1 MAAAALCGLWG
12 SSAMALSLGRITV
25 QSALGEPLR
34 AEVDLLDINAEEAAS
49 LQPSVASPESFK
61 AAGLDYNPALSNLQA
76 SLRRRSDGRA
86 YIRLSGER
94 VINDPFVD
102 LILETRWSSG
112 RIVRDYTLLFDPPN
126 LRTTTATTPTPAQI
140 SPQPV
145 ASPPRPVAAPTPTPA
160 AAPPTASVK
169 PASEATRTATP
180 AAARAPM
187 ALTAPAGATKVS
199 VKPGDT
205 ASRIAAATRP
215 DNVSLDQMLVA
226 LLRTNPASFMGDN
239 VNRIKAG
246 TILNIPT
253 PEQAA
258 STPAAQAA
266 QLIVAQSRDFNEF
279 RRKLALAAPDTPL
292 IVTDRIAAGA
302 IEARVEEKK
311 SIAAAPDKLTLS
323 KAAIEKVTAEDKLAK
338 DRSAKDSA
346 DRAAEIAKNIS
357 DLGKLGNASS
367 AAATST
373 AAASANAATAT
384 LVGPESAGAS
394 APIGIAASSVKA
406 APPVVAKPQVGVFD
420 GLLENPLLPA
430 GAGVVVLLAI
440 LGFYRSRQ
448 RKNDHPADSFMLD
461 NRVRPDTYF
470 AVSGG
475 QNVDTHHGAAAE
487 SSIVSAPSQLEGVGV
502 GVDDVDPVAE
512 ADVYLAYGRD
522 LQAEEI
528 LREAVQTNPGR
539 LAIHTKLLEI
549 FAKRRDAKNFEA
561 TATQAYQL
569 TGNNSPDW
577 TRICEMGMGFDPTNR
592 LYQAGGSPASLGT
605 PPAAPAPA
613 PDFGSTIAQSASAEL
628 GESVSGVDLDLD
640 LDFSLDE
647 EPTSAISEP
656 PSTPVAAQPVQ
667 AASID
672 LNSPLDMD
680 FDLPYENSAPGTDP
694 VPDEP
699 ASLPDASLQL
709 DDLKLDNHDL
719 NALPDFNATATMP
732 IGAKEPPAPAHDSGM
747 LEFDLGFLSLD
758 LEPPVEKPTEAPDS
772 IGEDPLET
780 KLALAEEFV
789 SIGDEDGARA
799 LIEEVVAESSGEM
812 RAKAQRAL
820 ANLS

>member
-1 MAAAALCGLWG
+1 MIAKSHRWRQVAVAAAAVCGLWG

-126 LRTTTATTPTPAQI
+126 LRTTAAATPTPAQI

-145 ASPPRPVAAPTPTPA
+145 ASPPRPAAAPTPTPA
-160 AAPPTASVK
+160 AAPATASVK
-169 PASEATRTATP
+169 PASEATRTAMP

-187 ALTAPAGATKVS
+187 ALTPSAGATKVS

-253 PEQAA
+253 AEQAA

-292 IVTDRIAAGA
+292 IVTDRLAAGA

-338 DRSAKDSA
+338 ERSAKDSA

-357 DLGKLGNASS
+357 DLGKLGTASS

-373 AAASANAATAT
+373 TAAASANVATAT
-384 LVGPESAGAS
+384 SVGPASTGAS

-406 APPVVAKPQVGVFD
+406 APPVAAKPPVGVFD
-420 GLLENPLLPA
+420 GLLENPFLPA

-440 LGFYRSRQ
+440 LGFLRSRQ
-448 RKNDHPADSFMLD
+448 RKNDLPVDGVMLD

-475 QNVDTHHGAAAE
+475 QNVDTHHGTAAE
-487 SSIVSAPSQLEGVGV
+487 PSMVSAPSQLEGV

-528 LREAVQTNPGR
+528 LKDALRAAPER
-539 LAIHTKLLEI
+539 IAIHQKLLEL
-549 FAKRRDAKNFEA
+549 FAKRRDIRSFQHIAAKAFRLTDSDSLEWQRIRELGLSIDPGNPRYLPGLQPAEA
-561 TATQAYQL
+561 EGKPSIPAPLEDTTTRPGGAV
-569 TGNNSPDW
+569 SP
-577 TRICEMGMGFDPTNR
+577 
-592 LYQAGGSPASLGT
+592 QAGVPQASPA
-605 PPAAPAPA
+605 
-613 PDFGSTIAQSASAEL
+613 
-628 GESVSGVDLDLD
+628 VDLDLD
-640 LDFSLDE
+640 LDFSLDDE
-647 EPTSAISEP
+647 SPHAEGETSASVATTAPAALTESPNVAVSE
-656 PSTPVAAQPVQ
+656 AKAQPAQ
-667 AASID
+667 
-672 LNSPLDMD
+672 D
-680 FDLPYENSAPGTDP
+680 F
-694 VPDEP
+694 
-699 ASLPDASLQL
+699 
-709 DDLKLDNHDL
+709 
-719 NALPDFNATATMP
+719 
-732 IGAKEPPAPAHDSGM
+732 GM
-747 LEFDLGFLSLD
+747 LEFDLGSLSLD
-758 LEPPVEKPTEAPDS
+758 LGDEVESDS
-772 IGEDPLET
+772 ISEPAKAQDPLAT
-780 KLALAEEFV
+780 KLELSEEFIA
-789 SIGDEDGARA
+789 IGDMDGART
-799 LIEEVVAESSGEM
+799 LIEEVIAEASGDIQLK
-812 RAKAQRAL
+812 AKKAL
-820 ANLS
+820 SDLPSL

>member
-1 MAAAALCGLWG
+1 
-12 SSAMALSLGRITV
+12 MALSLGRITV

-126 LRTTTATTPTPAQI
+126 LRTTAAATPTPAQI

-145 ASPPRPVAAPTPTPA
+145 ASPPRPVVSPAP
-160 AAPPTASVK
+160 APSTAGVK
-169 PASEATRTATP
+169 AASEAARTATP

-384 LVGPESAGAS
+384 LVGPASAGAS

-461 NRVRPDTYF
+461 KRVRPDTYF

-502 GVDDVDPVAE
+502 DDVDPVAE

-528 LREAVQTNPGR
+528 LKDALRAAPER
-539 LAIHTKLLEI
+539 IAIHQKLLEL
-549 FAKRRDAKNFEA
+549 FAKRRDLKSFQHVAAKAFRLTDSDSLEWQRIRELGLSIDPGNPRYLPGWQPAEA
-561 TATQAYQL
+561 EGKPSIPAPLEDTATRPGGAV
-569 TGNNSPDW
+569 SP
-577 TRICEMGMGFDPTNR
+577 
-592 LYQAGGSPASLGT
+592 QAGVL
-605 PPAAPAPA
+605 
-613 PDFGSTIAQSASAEL
+613 QASAA
-628 GESVSGVDLDLD
+628 VDLDLD
-640 LDFSLDE
+640 LDFSLDDE
-647 EPTSAISEP
+647 SPHAEGETSAS
-656 PSTPVAAQPVQ
+656 VATTAP
-667 AASID
+667 AA
-672 LNSPLDMD
+672 LTESP
-680 FDLPYENSAPGTDP
+680 YAPAT
-694 VPDEP
+694 EAKAMP
-699 ASLPDASLQL
+699 A
-709 DDLKLDNHDL
+709 
-719 NALPDFNATATMP
+719 PDF
-732 IGAKEPPAPAHDSGM
+732 GM
-747 LEFDLGFLSLD
+747 LEFDLGSLSLD
-758 LEPPVEKPTEAPDS
+758 LGDEVESDSGSEPAKVQ
-772 IGEDPLET
+772 DPLAT
-780 KLALAEEFV
+780 KLELSEEFIA
-789 SIGDEDGARA
+789 IGDMDGART
-799 LIEEVVAESSGEM
+799 LIEEVIAEASGDM
-812 RAKAQRAL
+812 QLKAKRAL
-820 ANLS
+820 SDLPSL

>member
-1 MAAAALCGLWG
+1 MIAKSHRWHRVAVAAAAVCGLWG

-126 LRTTTATTPTPAQI
+126 LRTTAAATPTPAQI

-145 ASPPRPVAAPTPTPA
+145 ASPPRPVVSPAP
-160 AAPPTASVK
+160 APSTAGVK
-169 PASEATRTATP
+169 AASEAARTATP

-311 SIAAAPDKLTLS
+311 SIAVAPDKLTLS

-384 LVGPESAGAS
+384 LVGPASAGAS

-448 RKNDHPADSFMLD
+448 RKSDHPADSFMLD

-487 SSIVSAPSQLEGVGV
+487 SSVVSAPSQLEGG

-528 LREAVQTNPGR
+528 LKDALRAAPER
-539 LAIHTKLLEI
+539 IAIHQKLLEL
-549 FAKRRDAKNFEA
+549 FAKRRDLKSFQHVAAKAFRLTDSDSLEWQRIRELGLSIDPGNPRYLPGWQPAEA
-561 TATQAYQL
+561 EGKPSIPAPLEDTATRP
-569 TGNNSPDW
+569 GGGVSP
-577 TRICEMGMGFDPTNR
+577 
-592 LYQAGGSPASLGT
+592 QAG
-605 PPAAPAPA
+605 AP
-613 PDFGSTIAQSASAEL
+613 QASAA
-628 GESVSGVDLDLD
+628 VDLDLD
-640 LDFSLDE
+640 LDFSLDDE
-647 EPTSAISEP
+647 SPHAEGETSAS
-656 PSTPVAAQPVQ
+656 VATTAP
-667 AASID
+667 AA
-672 LNSPLDMD
+672 LTESP
-680 FDLPYENSAPGTDP
+680 YAPAT
-694 VPDEP
+694 EAKAMP
-699 ASLPDASLQL
+699 A
-709 DDLKLDNHDL
+709 
-719 NALPDFNATATMP
+719 PDF
-732 IGAKEPPAPAHDSGM
+732 GM
-747 LEFDLGFLSLD
+747 LEFDLGSLSLD
-758 LEPPVEKPTEAPDS
+758 LGDEVETDSSSEPAKVQ
-772 IGEDPLET
+772 DPLAT
-780 KLALAEEFV
+780 KLELSEEFIA
-789 SIGDEDGARA
+789 IGDMDGART
-799 LIEEVVAESSGEM
+799 LIEEVIAEASGDM
-812 RAKAQRAL
+812 QLKAKRAL
-820 ANLS
+820 SDLPSL

>member
-1 MAAAALCGLWG
+1 MIAKSHRWRQVAVAAAAVCGLWG

-126 LRTTTATTPTPAQI
+126 LRTTAAATPTPAQI
-140 SPQPV
+140 SPPPV
-145 ASPPRPVAAPTPTPA
+145 ASPPRPAAAPTPTPA
-160 AAPPTASVK
+160 AAPATASVK
-169 PASEATRTATP
+169 PASEATRTAMP

-187 ALTAPAGATKVS
+187 ALTPSAGATKVS

-253 PEQAA
+253 AEQAA

-292 IVTDRIAAGA
+292 IVTDRLAAGA

-323 KAAIEKVTAEDKLAK
+323 KAAIEKVTVEDKLAK
-338 DRSAKDSA
+338 ERSAKDSA

-357 DLGKLGNASS
+357 DLGKLGTASS

-373 AAASANAATAT
+373 TAAASANVATAT
-384 LVGPESAGAS
+384 SVGPASTGAS

-406 APPVVAKPQVGVFD
+406 APPVVAKPPVGVFD
-420 GLLENPLLPA
+420 GLLENPFLPA

-440 LGFYRSRQ
+440 LGFLRSRQ
-448 RKNDHPADSFMLD
+448 RKNDLSVDGVMLD

-475 QNVDTHHGAAAE
+475 QNVDTHHGTAAE
-487 SSIVSAPSQLEGVGV
+487 PSMVSAPSQLEGV

-528 LREAVQTNPGR
+528 LKDALRAAPER
-539 LAIHTKLLEI
+539 IAIHQKLLEL
-549 FAKRRDAKNFEA
+549 FAKRRDIRSFQHIAAKAFRLTDSDSLEWQRIRELGLSIDPGNPRYLPGWQPAEA
-561 TATQAYQL
+561 EGKPSIPAPLEDTTTRPGGAV
-569 TGNNSPDW
+569 SP
-577 TRICEMGMGFDPTNR
+577 
-592 LYQAGGSPASLGT
+592 QAGVPQASPA
-605 PPAAPAPA
+605 
-613 PDFGSTIAQSASAEL
+613 
-628 GESVSGVDLDLD
+628 VDLDLD
-640 LDFSLDE
+640 LDFSLDDE
-647 EPTSAISEP
+647 SPHAEGETSASVATTAPAALTESPNVPVSE
-656 PSTPVAAQPVQ
+656 A
-667 AASID
+667 
-672 LNSPLDMD
+672 
-680 FDLPYENSAPGTDP
+680 
-694 VPDEP
+694 
-699 ASLPDASLQL
+699 
-709 DDLKLDNHDL
+709 K
-719 NALPDFNATATMP
+719 ALPAQDF
-732 IGAKEPPAPAHDSGM
+732 GM
-747 LEFDLGFLSLD
+747 LEFDLGSLSLD
-758 LEPPVEKPTEAPDS
+758 LGDEVESDS
-772 IGEDPLET
+772 ISEPAKAQDPLAT
-780 KLALAEEFV
+780 KLELSEEFIA
-789 SIGDEDGARA
+789 IGDIDGART
-799 LIEEVVAESSGEM
+799 LIEEVIAESSGDLNLK
-812 RAKAQRAL
+812 AKKAL
-820 ANLS
+820 SDLQSL

>member
-1 MAAAALCGLWG
+1 MAAAAVCGLWG

-126 LRTTTATTPTPAQI
+126 LRTTAAATPTPAQI

-145 ASPPRPVAAPTPTPA
+145 ASPPRPVVSPAP
-160 AAPPTASVK
+160 APSTAGVK
-169 PASEATRTATP
+169 AASEAARTATP

-311 SIAAAPDKLTLS
+311 SIAVAPDKLTLS

-384 LVGPESAGAS
+384 LVGPASAGAS

-448 RKNDHPADSFMLD
+448 RKSDHPADSFMLD

-487 SSIVSAPSQLEGVGV
+487 SSVVSAPSQLEGV

-528 LREAVQTNPGR
+528 LKDALRAAPER
-539 LAIHTKLLEI
+539 IAIHQKLLEL
-549 FAKRRDAKNFEA
+549 FAKRRDLKSFQHVAAKAFRLTDSDSLEWQRIRELGLSIDPGNPRYLPGWQPAEA
-561 TATQAYQL
+561 EGKPSIPAPLEDTATRP
-569 TGNNSPDW
+569 GGGVSP
-577 TRICEMGMGFDPTNR
+577 
-592 LYQAGGSPASLGT
+592 QAG
-605 PPAAPAPA
+605 AP
-613 PDFGSTIAQSASAEL
+613 QASAA
-628 GESVSGVDLDLD
+628 VDLDLD
-640 LDFSLDE
+640 LDFSLDDE
-647 EPTSAISEP
+647 SPHAEGETSAS
-656 PSTPVAAQPVQ
+656 VATTAP
-667 AASID
+667 AA
-672 LNSPLDMD
+672 LTESP
-680 FDLPYENSAPGTDP
+680 YAPAT
-694 VPDEP
+694 EAKAMP
-699 ASLPDASLQL
+699 A
-709 DDLKLDNHDL
+709 
-719 NALPDFNATATMP
+719 PDF
-732 IGAKEPPAPAHDSGM
+732 GM
-747 LEFDLGFLSLD
+747 LEFDLGSLSLD
-758 LEPPVEKPTEAPDS
+758 LGDEVETDSSSEPAKVQ
-772 IGEDPLET
+772 DPLAT
-780 KLALAEEFV
+780 KLELSEEFIA
-789 SIGDEDGARA
+789 IGDMDGART
-799 LIEEVVAESSGEM
+799 LIEEVIAEASGDM
-812 RAKAQRAL
+812 QLKAKRAL
-820 ANLS
+820 SDLPSL

>member
-1 MAAAALCGLWG
+1 MIAKSHRWRQVAVAAAAVCGLWG

-126 LRTTTATTPTPAQI
+126 LRTTAAATPTPAQI

-145 ASPPRPVAAPTPTPA
+145 ASPPRPAAAPTPTPA
-160 AAPPTASVK
+160 AAPATASVK
-169 PASEATRTATP
+169 PASEATRTAMP

-187 ALTAPAGATKVS
+187 ALTPSAGATKVS

-253 PEQAA
+253 AEQAA

-292 IVTDRIAAGA
+292 IVTDRLAAGA

-338 DRSAKDSA
+338 ERSAKDSA

-357 DLGKLGNASS
+357 DLGKLGTASS

-373 AAASANAATAT
+373 TAAASANVATAT
-384 LVGPESAGAS
+384 SVGPASTGAS

-406 APPVVAKPQVGVFD
+406 APPVAAKPPVGVFD
-420 GLLENPLLPA
+420 GLLENPFLPA

-440 LGFYRSRQ
+440 LGFLRSRQ
-448 RKNDHPADSFMLD
+448 RKNDLPVDGVMLD

-475 QNVDTHHGAAAE
+475 QNVDTHHGTAAE
-487 SSIVSAPSQLEGVGV
+487 PSMVSAPSQLEGV

-528 LREAVQTNPGR
+528 LKDALRAAPER
-539 LAIHTKLLEI
+539 IAIHQKLLEL
-549 FAKRRDAKNFEA
+549 FAKRRDIRSFQHIAAKAFRLTDSDSLEWQRIRELGLSIDPGNPRYLPGWQPAEA
-561 TATQAYQL
+561 EGKPSIPAPLEDTTTRPGGAV
-569 TGNNSPDW
+569 SP
-577 TRICEMGMGFDPTNR
+577 
-592 LYQAGGSPASLGT
+592 QAGVPQASPA
-605 PPAAPAPA
+605 
-613 PDFGSTIAQSASAEL
+613 
-628 GESVSGVDLDLD
+628 VDLDLD
-640 LDFSLDE
+640 LDFSLDDE
-647 EPTSAISEP
+647 SPHAEGETSASVATTAPAALTESPNVPVSE
-656 PSTPVAAQPVQ
+656 A
-667 AASID
+667 
-672 LNSPLDMD
+672 
-680 FDLPYENSAPGTDP
+680 
-694 VPDEP
+694 
-699 ASLPDASLQL
+699 
-709 DDLKLDNHDL
+709 K
-719 NALPDFNATATMP
+719 ALPAQDF
-732 IGAKEPPAPAHDSGM
+732 GM
-747 LEFDLGFLSLD
+747 LEFDLGSLSLD
-758 LEPPVEKPTEAPDS
+758 LGDEVESDS
-772 IGEDPLET
+772 ISEPAKAQDPLAT
-780 KLALAEEFV
+780 KLELSEEFIA
-789 SIGDEDGARA
+789 IGDMDGART
-799 LIEEVVAESSGEM
+799 LIEEVIAEASGDIQLK
-812 RAKAQRAL
+812 AKKAL
-820 ANLS
+820 SDLPSM

>member
-1 MAAAALCGLWG
+1 
-12 SSAMALSLGRITV
+12 MALSLGRITV

-126 LRTTTATTPTPAQI
+126 LRTTAAATPTPAQI

-145 ASPPRPVAAPTPTPA
+145 ASPPRPVVSPAP
-160 AAPPTASVK
+160 APSTAGVK
-169 PASEATRTATP
+169 AASEAARTATP

-311 SIAAAPDKLTLS
+311 SIAVAPDKLTLS

-384 LVGPESAGAS
+384 LVGPASAGAS

-487 SSIVSAPSQLEGVGV
+487 SSVVSAPSQLEGV

-528 LREAVQTNPGR
+528 LKDALRAAPER
-539 LAIHTKLLEI
+539 IAIHQKLLEL
-549 FAKRRDAKNFEA
+549 FAKRRDLKSFQHVAAKAFRLTDSDSLEWQRIRELGLSIDPGNPRYLPGWQPAEA
-561 TATQAYQL
+561 EGKPSIPAPLEDTATRP
-569 TGNNSPDW
+569 GGGVSP
-577 TRICEMGMGFDPTNR
+577 
-592 LYQAGGSPASLGT
+592 QAG
-605 PPAAPAPA
+605 AP
-613 PDFGSTIAQSASAEL
+613 QASAA
-628 GESVSGVDLDLD
+628 VDLDLD
-640 LDFSLDE
+640 LDFSLDDE
-647 EPTSAISEP
+647 SPHAEGETSAS
-656 PSTPVAAQPVQ
+656 VATTAP
-667 AASID
+667 AA
-672 LNSPLDMD
+672 LTESP
-680 FDLPYENSAPGTDP
+680 YAPAT
-694 VPDEP
+694 EAKAMP
-699 ASLPDASLQL
+699 A
-709 DDLKLDNHDL
+709 
-719 NALPDFNATATMP
+719 PDF
-732 IGAKEPPAPAHDSGM
+732 GM
-747 LEFDLGFLSLD
+747 LEFDLGSLSLD
-758 LEPPVEKPTEAPDS
+758 LGDEVETDSSSEPAKVQ
-772 IGEDPLET
+772 DPLAT
-780 KLALAEEFV
+780 KLELSEEFIA
-789 SIGDEDGARA
+789 IGDMDGART
-799 LIEEVVAESSGEM
+799 LIEEVIAEASGDM
-812 RAKAQRAL
+812 QLKAKRAL
-820 ANLS
+820 SDLPSL

>member
-1 MAAAALCGLWG
+1 MIAKSHRWHRVAVAAAAVCGLWG

-126 LRTTTATTPTPAQI
+126 LRTTAAATPTPAQI

-145 ASPPRPVAAPTPTPA
+145 ASPPRPVVSPAP
-160 AAPPTASVK
+160 APSTAGVK
-169 PASEATRTATP
+169 AASEAARTATP

-311 SIAAAPDKLTLS
+311 SIAVAPDKLTLS

-384 LVGPESAGAS
+384 LVGPASAGAS

-487 SSIVSAPSQLEGVGV
+487 SSVVSAPSQLEGV

-528 LREAVQTNPGR
+528 LKDALRAAPER
-539 LAIHTKLLEI
+539 IAIHQKLLEL
-549 FAKRRDAKNFEA
+549 FAKRRDLKSFQHVAAKAFRLTDSDSLEWQRIRELGLSIDPGNPRYLPGWQPAEA
-561 TATQAYQL
+561 EGKPSIPAPLEDTATRP
-569 TGNNSPDW
+569 GGGVSP
-577 TRICEMGMGFDPTNR
+577 
-592 LYQAGGSPASLGT
+592 QAG
-605 PPAAPAPA
+605 AP
-613 PDFGSTIAQSASAEL
+613 QASAA
-628 GESVSGVDLDLD
+628 VDLDLD
-640 LDFSLDE
+640 LDFSLDDE
-647 EPTSAISEP
+647 SPHAEGETSAS
-656 PSTPVAAQPVQ
+656 VATTAP
-667 AASID
+667 AA
-672 LNSPLDMD
+672 LTESP
-680 FDLPYENSAPGTDP
+680 YAPAT
-694 VPDEP
+694 EAKAMP
-699 ASLPDASLQL
+699 A
-709 DDLKLDNHDL
+709 
-719 NALPDFNATATMP
+719 PDF
-732 IGAKEPPAPAHDSGM
+732 GM
-747 LEFDLGFLSLD
+747 LEFDLGSLSLD
-758 LEPPVEKPTEAPDS
+758 LGDEVETDSSSEPAKVQ
-772 IGEDPLET
+772 DPLAT
-780 KLALAEEFV
+780 KLELSEEFIA
-789 SIGDEDGARA
+789 IGDMDGART
-799 LIEEVVAESSGEM
+799 LIEEVIAEASGDM
-812 RAKAQRAL
+812 QLKAKRAL
-820 ANLS
+820 SDLPSL

>member
-1 MAAAALCGLWG
+1 MIAKSHRWRQVAVAAAAVCGLWG

-126 LRTTTATTPTPAQI
+126 LRTTAAATTTPAQI

-145 ASPPRPVAAPTPTPA
+145 ASPPRPAAAPTPTPA

-169 PASEATRTATP
+169 PASEATRTAMP

-187 ALTAPAGATKVS
+187 ALTPSAGATKVS

-253 PEQAA
+253 AEQAA

-292 IVTDRIAAGA
+292 IVTDRLAAGA

-338 DRSAKDSA
+338 ERSAKDSA

-357 DLGKLGNASS
+357 DLGKLGTASS

-373 AAASANAATAT
+373 TAAASANVATAT
-384 LVGPESAGAS
+384 SVGPASTGAS

-406 APPVVAKPQVGVFD
+406 APPVAAKPPVGVFD
-420 GLLENPLLPA
+420 GLLENPFLPA

-440 LGFYRSRQ
+440 LGFLRSRQ
-448 RKNDHPADSFMLD
+448 RKNDLSVDGVMLD

-475 QNVDTHHGAAAE
+475 QNVDTHHGTAAE
-487 SSIVSAPSQLEGVGV
+487 PSMVSAPSQLEGV

-528 LREAVQTNPGR
+528 LKDALRAAPER
-539 LAIHTKLLEI
+539 IAIHQKLLEL
-549 FAKRRDAKNFEA
+549 FAKRRDIRSFQHIAAKAFRLTDSDSLEWQRIRELGLSIDPGNPRYLPGWQPAEA
-561 TATQAYQL
+561 EGKPSIPAPLEDTT
-569 TGNNSPDW
+569 TRPGGGGVSP
-577 TRICEMGMGFDPTNR
+577 
-592 LYQAGGSPASLGT
+592 QAGVPQASL
-605 PPAAPAPA
+605 A
-613 PDFGSTIAQSASAEL
+613 
-628 GESVSGVDLDLD
+628 VDLDLD
-640 LDFSLDE
+640 LDFSLDDE
-647 EPTSAISEP
+647 SPHAEGETSASVATTAPAALTESPNVPVSE
-656 PSTPVAAQPVQ
+656 A
-667 AASID
+667 
-672 LNSPLDMD
+672 
-680 FDLPYENSAPGTDP
+680 
-694 VPDEP
+694 
-699 ASLPDASLQL
+699 
-709 DDLKLDNHDL
+709 K
-719 NALPDFNATATMP
+719 ALPAQDF
-732 IGAKEPPAPAHDSGM
+732 GM
-747 LEFDLGFLSLD
+747 LEFDLGSLSLD
-758 LEPPVEKPTEAPDS
+758 LGDEVESDS
-772 IGEDPLET
+772 ISEPAKAQDPLAT
-780 KLALAEEFV
+780 KLELSEEFIA
-789 SIGDEDGARA
+789 IGDMDGART
-799 LIEEVVAESSGEM
+799 LIEEVIAEASGDIQLK
-812 RAKAQRAL
+812 AKKAL
-820 ANLS
+820 SDLPSL

>member
-1 MAAAALCGLWG
+1 
-12 SSAMALSLGRITV
+12 MALSLGRITV

-126 LRTTTATTPTPAQI
+126 LRTTTASTPTPAQI

-246 TILNIPT
+246 SILNIPT
-253 PEQAA
+253 AEQAA

-357 DLGKLGNASS
+357 DLGKLGTASS

-384 LVGPESAGAS
+384 VVGPVSTGAS

-406 APPVVAKPQVGVFD
+406 APPVVAKPPAGIFD
-420 GLLENPLLPA
+420 GLLENPFLPA
-430 GAGVVVLLAI
+430 GAGIVVLLAI
-440 LGFYRSRQ
+440 LGFLRSRQ
-448 RKNDHPADSFMLD
+448 RKNDHPVDGVMLD

-475 QNVDTHHGAAAE
+475 QNVDTHHGTAAE
-487 SSIVSAPSQLEGVGV
+487 PSMVSAPSQLEGVGV

-528 LREAVQTNPGR
+528 LKDALRAAPER
-539 LAIHTKLLEI
+539 IAIHQKLLEL
-549 FAKRRDAKNFEA
+549 FAKRRDIKSFQHVAAKAFRLTDSDSLEWQRIRELGLSIDPGNPRYLPGWQPAEA
-561 TATQAYQL
+561 EGKPSIPAPLEDTATRP
-569 TGNNSPDW
+569 GGGVSP
-577 TRICEMGMGFDPTNR
+577 
-592 LYQAGGSPASLGT
+592 QAGVPQASPA
-605 PPAAPAPA
+605 
-613 PDFGSTIAQSASAEL
+613 
-628 GESVSGVDLDLD
+628 VDLDLD
-640 LDFSLDE
+640 LDFSLDDE
-647 EPTSAISEP
+647 SPHAEGETSASVATTAPAALTESPKVPVSE
-656 PSTPVAAQPVQ
+656 A
-667 AASID
+667 
-672 LNSPLDMD
+672 
-680 FDLPYENSAPGTDP
+680 
-694 VPDEP
+694 
-699 ASLPDASLQL
+699 
-709 DDLKLDNHDL
+709 K
-719 NALPDFNATATMP
+719 ALPAQDF
-732 IGAKEPPAPAHDSGM
+732 GM
-747 LEFDLGFLSLD
+747 LEFDLGSLSLD
-758 LEPPVEKPTEAPDS
+758 LGDEIESDS
-772 IGEDPLET
+772 TSDPAKAQDPLAT
-780 KLALAEEFV
+780 KLELSEEFIA
-789 SIGDEDGARA
+789 IGDIDGART
-799 LIEEVVAESSGEM
+799 LIEEVIAEASGDIQLK
-812 RAKAQRAL
+812 AKKAL
-820 ANLS
+820 SDLPSL

>member
-1 MAAAALCGLWG
+1 MIAKSHRWRQVAVAAAAVCGLWG

-126 LRTTTATTPTPAQI
+126 LRTTAAATTTPAQI

-145 ASPPRPVAAPTPTPA
+145 ASPPRPAAAPTPTPA

-169 PASEATRTATP
+169 PASEATRTAMP

-187 ALTAPAGATKVS
+187 ALTPSAGATKVS

-253 PEQAA
+253 AEQAA

-292 IVTDRIAAGA
+292 IVTDRLAAGA

-338 DRSAKDSA
+338 ERSAKDSA

-357 DLGKLGNASS
+357 DLGKLGTASS

-373 AAASANAATAT
+373 TAAASANVATAT
-384 LVGPESAGAS
+384 SVGPASTGAS

-406 APPVVAKPQVGVFD
+406 APPVVAKPPVGVFD
-420 GLLENPLLPA
+420 GLLENPFLPA

-440 LGFYRSRQ
+440 LGFLRSRQ
-448 RKNDHPADSFMLD
+448 RKNDLPVDGVMLD

-475 QNVDTHHGAAAE
+475 QNVDTHHGTAAE
-487 SSIVSAPSQLEGVGV
+487 PSMVSAPSQLEGV

-528 LREAVQTNPGR
+528 LKDALRAAPER
-539 LAIHTKLLEI
+539 IAIHQKLLEL
-549 FAKRRDAKNFEA
+549 FAKRRDIRSFQHIAAKAFRLTDSDSLEWQRIRELGLSIDPGNPRYLPGWQPAEA
-561 TATQAYQL
+561 EGKPSIPAPLEDTTTRPGGAV
-569 TGNNSPDW
+569 SP
-577 TRICEMGMGFDPTNR
+577 
-592 LYQAGGSPASLGT
+592 QAGVPQASPA
-605 PPAAPAPA
+605 
-613 PDFGSTIAQSASAEL
+613 
-628 GESVSGVDLDLD
+628 VDLDLD
-640 LDFSLDE
+640 LDFSLDDE
-647 EPTSAISEP
+647 SPHAEGETSASVATTAPAALTESPNVAVSE
-656 PSTPVAAQPVQ
+656 AKAQPAQ
-667 AASID
+667 
-672 LNSPLDMD
+672 D
-680 FDLPYENSAPGTDP
+680 F
-694 VPDEP
+694 
-699 ASLPDASLQL
+699 
-709 DDLKLDNHDL
+709 
-719 NALPDFNATATMP
+719 
-732 IGAKEPPAPAHDSGM
+732 GM
-747 LEFDLGFLSLD
+747 LEFDLGSLSLD
-758 LEPPVEKPTEAPDS
+758 LGDEVESDS
-772 IGEDPLET
+772 ISEPAKAQDPLAT
-780 KLALAEEFV
+780 KLELSEEFIA
-789 SIGDEDGARA
+789 IGDMDGART
-799 LIEEVVAESSGEM
+799 LIEEVIAEASGDIQLK
-812 RAKAQRAL
+812 AKKAL
-820 ANLS
+820 SDLPSL

>member
-1 MAAAALCGLWG
+1 
-12 SSAMALSLGRITV
+12 MALSLGRITV

-384 LVGPESAGAS
+384 LVGPASAGAS

-502 GVDDVDPVAE
+502 DDVDPVAE

-528 LREAVQTNPGR
+528 LKDALRAAPER
-539 LAIHTKLLEI
+539 IAIHQKLLEL
-549 FAKRRDAKNFEA
+549 FAKRRDLKSFQHVAAKAFRLTDSDSLEWQRIRELGLSIDPGNPRYLPGWQPAEA
-561 TATQAYQL
+561 EGKPSIPAPLEDTTTRPGGAV
-569 TGNNSPDW
+569 SP
-577 TRICEMGMGFDPTNR
+577 
-592 LYQAGGSPASLGT
+592 QAGAL
-605 PPAAPAPA
+605 
-613 PDFGSTIAQSASAEL
+613 QASAA
-628 GESVSGVDLDLD
+628 VDLDLD
-640 LDFSLDE
+640 LDFSLDDE
-647 EPTSAISEP
+647 SPHAEGETSAS
-656 PSTPVAAQPVQ
+656 VATTAP
-667 AASID
+667 AA
-672 LNSPLDMD
+672 LTESP
-680 FDLPYENSAPGTDP
+680 Y
-694 VPDEP
+694 VPATEAKAMP
-699 ASLPDASLQL
+699 A
-709 DDLKLDNHDL
+709 
-719 NALPDFNATATMP
+719 PDF
-732 IGAKEPPAPAHDSGM
+732 GM
-747 LEFDLGFLSLD
+747 LEFDLGSLSLD
-758 LEPPVEKPTEAPDS
+758 LGDEVESDSSSEPAKVQ
-772 IGEDPLET
+772 DPLAT
-780 KLALAEEFV
+780 KLELSEEFIA
-789 SIGDEDGARA
+789 IGDMDGART
-799 LIEEVVAESSGEM
+799 LIEEVIAEASGDM
-812 RAKAQRAL
+812 QLKAKRAL
-820 ANLS
+820 SDLPSL

>member
-1 MAAAALCGLWG
+1 
-12 SSAMALSLGRITV
+12 
-25 QSALGEPLR
+25 
-34 AEVDLLDINAEEAAS
+34 

-126 LRTTTATTPTPAQI
+126 LRTTAAATPTPAQI

-145 ASPPRPVAAPTPTPA
+145 ASPPRPVVSPAPA
-160 AAPPTASVK
+160 LSTAGVK
-169 PASEATRTATP
+169 AASEAARTATP

-384 LVGPESAGAS
+384 LVGPASAGAS

-461 NRVRPDTYF
+461 KRVRPDTYF

-502 GVDDVDPVAE
+502 DDVDPVAE

-528 LREAVQTNPGR
+528 LKDALRAAPER
-539 LAIHTKLLEI
+539 IAIHQKLLEL
-549 FAKRRDAKNFEA
+549 FAKRRDLKSFQHVAAKAFRLTDSDSLEWQRIRELGLSIDPGNPRYLPGWQPAEA
-561 TATQAYQL
+561 EGKPSIPAPLEDTATRPGGAV
-569 TGNNSPDW
+569 SP
-577 TRICEMGMGFDPTNR
+577 
-592 LYQAGGSPASLGT
+592 QAGVL
-605 PPAAPAPA
+605 
-613 PDFGSTIAQSASAEL
+613 QASAA
-628 GESVSGVDLDLD
+628 VDLDLD
-640 LDFSLDE
+640 LDFSLDDE
-647 EPTSAISEP
+647 SPHAEGETSAS
-656 PSTPVAAQPVQ
+656 VATTAP
-667 AASID
+667 AA
-672 LNSPLDMD
+672 LTESP
-680 FDLPYENSAPGTDP
+680 YAPAT
-694 VPDEP
+694 EAKAMP
-699 ASLPDASLQL
+699 A
-709 DDLKLDNHDL
+709 
-719 NALPDFNATATMP
+719 PDF
-732 IGAKEPPAPAHDSGM
+732 GM
-747 LEFDLGFLSLD
+747 LEFDLGSLSLD
-758 LEPPVEKPTEAPDS
+758 LGDEVESDSGSEPAKVQ
-772 IGEDPLET
+772 DPLAT
-780 KLALAEEFV
+780 KLELSEEFIA
-789 SIGDEDGARA
+789 IGDMDGART
-799 LIEEVVAESSGEM
+799 LIEEVIAEASGDM
-812 RAKAQRAL
+812 QLKAKRAL
-820 ANLS
+820 SDLPSL

>member
-1 MAAAALCGLWG
+1 MAAAAVCGLWG

-126 LRTTTATTPTPAQI
+126 LRTTAAATPTPAQI

-145 ASPPRPVAAPTPTPA
+145 ASPPRPVVSPAP
-160 AAPPTASVK
+160 APSTAGVK
-169 PASEATRTATP
+169 AASEAARTATP

-384 LVGPESAGAS
+384 LVGPASAGAS

-461 NRVRPDTYF
+461 KRVRPDTYF

-502 GVDDVDPVAE
+502 DDVDPVAE

-528 LREAVQTNPGR
+528 LKDALRAAPER
-539 LAIHTKLLEI
+539 IAIHQKLLEL
-549 FAKRRDAKNFEA
+549 FAKRRDLKSFQHVAAKAFRLTDSDSLEWQRIRELGLSIDPGNPRYLPGWQPAEA
-561 TATQAYQL
+561 EGKPSIPAPLEDTATRPGGAV
-569 TGNNSPDW
+569 SP
-577 TRICEMGMGFDPTNR
+577 
-592 LYQAGGSPASLGT
+592 QAGVL
-605 PPAAPAPA
+605 
-613 PDFGSTIAQSASAEL
+613 QASAA
-628 GESVSGVDLDLD
+628 VDLDLD
-640 LDFSLDE
+640 LDFSLDDE
-647 EPTSAISEP
+647 SPHAEGETSAS
-656 PSTPVAAQPVQ
+656 VATTAP
-667 AASID
+667 AA
-672 LNSPLDMD
+672 LTESP
-680 FDLPYENSAPGTDP
+680 YAPAT
-694 VPDEP
+694 EAKAMP
-699 ASLPDASLQL
+699 A
-709 DDLKLDNHDL
+709 
-719 NALPDFNATATMP
+719 PDF
-732 IGAKEPPAPAHDSGM
+732 GM
-747 LEFDLGFLSLD
+747 LEFDLGSLSLD
-758 LEPPVEKPTEAPDS
+758 LGDEVESDSGSEPAKVQ
-772 IGEDPLET
+772 DPLAT
-780 KLALAEEFV
+780 KLELSEEFIA
-789 SIGDEDGARA
+789 IGDMDGART
-799 LIEEVVAESSGEM
+799 LIEEVIAEASGDM
-812 RAKAQRAL
+812 QLKAKRAL
-820 ANLS
+820 SDLPSL

>member
-1 MAAAALCGLWG
+1 
-12 SSAMALSLGRITV
+12 MALSLGRITV

-126 LRTTTATTPTPAQI
+126 LRTTAAATPTPAQI

-145 ASPPRPVAAPTPTPA
+145 ASPPRPVVSPAP
-160 AAPPTASVK
+160 APSTAGVK
-169 PASEATRTATP
+169 AASEAARTATP

-384 LVGPESAGAS
+384 LVGPASAGAS

-461 NRVRPDTYF
+461 KRVRPDTYF

-502 GVDDVDPVAE
+502 DDVDPVAE

-528 LREAVQTNPGR
+528 LKDALRAAPER
-539 LAIHTKLLEI
+539 IAIHQKLLEL
-549 FAKRRDAKNFEA
+549 FAKRRDLKSFQHVAAKAFRLTDSDSLEWQRIRELGLSIDPGNPRYLPGWQPAEA
-561 TATQAYQL
+561 EGKPSIPAPLEDTATRPGGAV
-569 TGNNSPDW
+569 SP
-577 TRICEMGMGFDPTNR
+577 
-592 LYQAGGSPASLGT
+592 QAGVL
-605 PPAAPAPA
+605 
-613 PDFGSTIAQSASAEL
+613 QASAA
-628 GESVSGVDLDLD
+628 VDLDLD
-640 LDFSLDE
+640 LDFSLDDE
-647 EPTSAISEP
+647 SPHAEGETSAS
-656 PSTPVAAQPVQ
+656 VATTAP
-667 AASID
+667 AA
-672 LNSPLDMD
+672 LTESP
-680 FDLPYENSAPGTDP
+680 YAPAT
-694 VPDEP
+694 EAKAMP
-699 ASLPDASLQL
+699 A
-709 DDLKLDNHDL
+709 
-719 NALPDFNATATMP
+719 PDF
-732 IGAKEPPAPAHDSGM
+732 GM
-747 LEFDLGFLSLD
+747 LEFDLGSLSLD
-758 LEPPVEKPTEAPDS
+758 LGDEVESDSSSEPAKVQ
-772 IGEDPLET
+772 DPLAT
-780 KLALAEEFV
+780 KLELSEEFIA
-789 SIGDEDGARA
+789 IGDMDGART
-799 LIEEVVAESSGEM
+799 LIEEVIAEASGDM
-812 RAKAQRAL
+812 QLKAKRAL
-820 ANLS
+820 SDLPSL

>member
-1 MAAAALCGLWG
+1 MIAKSHRWHRVAVAAAAVCGLWG

-126 LRTTTATTPTPAQI
+126 LRTTAAATPTPAQI

-145 ASPPRPVAAPTPTPA
+145 ASPPRPVVSPAPVPS
-160 AAPPTASVK
+160 TAGVK
-169 PASEATRTATP
+169 AASEAARTATP

-384 LVGPESAGAS
+384 LVGPASAGAS

-461 NRVRPDTYF
+461 KRVRPDTYF

-502 GVDDVDPVAE
+502 DDVDPVAE

-528 LREAVQTNPGR
+528 LKDALRAAPER
-539 LAIHTKLLEI
+539 IAIHQKLLEL
-549 FAKRRDAKNFEA
+549 FAKRRDLKSFQHVAAKAFRLTDSDSLEWQRIRELGLSIDPGNPRYLPGWQPAEA
-561 TATQAYQL
+561 EGKPSIPAPLEDTATRPGGAV
-569 TGNNSPDW
+569 SP
-577 TRICEMGMGFDPTNR
+577 
-592 LYQAGGSPASLGT
+592 QAGVL
-605 PPAAPAPA
+605 
-613 PDFGSTIAQSASAEL
+613 QASAA
-628 GESVSGVDLDLD
+628 VDLDLD
-640 LDFSLDE
+640 LDFSLDDE
-647 EPTSAISEP
+647 SPHAEGETSAS
-656 PSTPVAAQPVQ
+656 VATTAP
-667 AASID
+667 AA
-672 LNSPLDMD
+672 LTESP
-680 FDLPYENSAPGTDP
+680 YAPAT
-694 VPDEP
+694 EAKAMP
-699 ASLPDASLQL
+699 A
-709 DDLKLDNHDL
+709 
-719 NALPDFNATATMP
+719 PDF
-732 IGAKEPPAPAHDSGM
+732 GM
-747 LEFDLGFLSLD
+747 LEFDLGSLSLD
-758 LEPPVEKPTEAPDS
+758 LGDEVESDSGSEPAKVQ
-772 IGEDPLET
+772 DPLAT
-780 KLALAEEFV
+780 KLELSEEFIA
-789 SIGDEDGARA
+789 IGDMDGART
-799 LIEEVVAESSGEM
+799 LIEEVIAEASGDM
-812 RAKAQRAL
+812 QLKAKRAL
-820 ANLS
+820 SDLPSL

>member
-1 MAAAALCGLWG
+1 MIAKSHRWRQVAVAAAAVCGLWG

-126 LRTTTATTPTPAQI
+126 LRTTAAATTTPAQI

-145 ASPPRPVAAPTPTPA
+145 ASPPRPAAAPTPTPA

-169 PASEATRTATP
+169 PASEATRTAMP

-187 ALTAPAGATKVS
+187 ALTPSAGATKVS

-253 PEQAA
+253 AEQAA

-292 IVTDRIAAGA
+292 IVTDRLAAGA

-338 DRSAKDSA
+338 ERSAKDSA

-357 DLGKLGNASS
+357 DLGKLGTASS

-373 AAASANAATAT
+373 TAAASANVATAT
-384 LVGPESAGAS
+384 SVGPASTGAS

-406 APPVVAKPQVGVFD
+406 APPVAAKPPVGVFD
-420 GLLENPLLPA
+420 GLLENPFLPA

-440 LGFYRSRQ
+440 LGFLRSRQ
-448 RKNDHPADSFMLD
+448 RKNDLPVDGVMLD

-475 QNVDTHHGAAAE
+475 QNVDTHHGTAAE
-487 SSIVSAPSQLEGVGV
+487 PSMVSAPSQLEGV

-528 LREAVQTNPGR
+528 LKDALRAAPER
-539 LAIHTKLLEI
+539 IAIHQKLLEL
-549 FAKRRDAKNFEA
+549 FAKRRDIRSFQHIAAKAFRLTDSDSLEWQRIRELGLSIDPGNPRYLPGWQPAEA
-561 TATQAYQL
+561 EGKPSIPAPLEDTTTRPGGAV
-569 TGNNSPDW
+569 SP
-577 TRICEMGMGFDPTNR
+577 
-592 LYQAGGSPASLGT
+592 QAGVPQASPA
-605 PPAAPAPA
+605 
-613 PDFGSTIAQSASAEL
+613 
-628 GESVSGVDLDLD
+628 VDLDLD
-640 LDFSLDE
+640 LDFSLDDE
-647 EPTSAISEP
+647 SPHAEGETSASVATTAPAALTESPNVAVSE
-656 PSTPVAAQPVQ
+656 AKAQPAQ
-667 AASID
+667 
-672 LNSPLDMD
+672 D
-680 FDLPYENSAPGTDP
+680 F
-694 VPDEP
+694 
-699 ASLPDASLQL
+699 
-709 DDLKLDNHDL
+709 
-719 NALPDFNATATMP
+719 
-732 IGAKEPPAPAHDSGM
+732 GM
-747 LEFDLGFLSLD
+747 LEFDLGSLSLD
-758 LEPPVEKPTEAPDS
+758 LGDEVESDS
-772 IGEDPLET
+772 ISEPAKAQDPLAT
-780 KLALAEEFV
+780 KLELSEEFIA
-789 SIGDEDGARA
+789 IGDMDGART
-799 LIEEVVAESSGEM
+799 LIEEVIAEASGDIQLK
-812 RAKAQRAL
+812 AKKAL
-820 ANLS
+820 SDLPSL

>member
-1 MAAAALCGLWG
+1 
-12 SSAMALSLGRITV
+12 MALSLGRITV

-126 LRTTTATTPTPAQI
+126 LRTTAAATTTPAQI

-145 ASPPRPVAAPTPTPA
+145 ASPPRPAAAPTPTPA

-169 PASEATRTATP
+169 PASEATRTAMP

-187 ALTAPAGATKVS
+187 ALTPSAGATKVS

-253 PEQAA
+253 AEQAA

-292 IVTDRIAAGA
+292 IVTDRLAAGA

-338 DRSAKDSA
+338 ERSAKDSA

-357 DLGKLGNASS
+357 DLGKLGTASS

-373 AAASANAATAT
+373 TAAASANVATAT
-384 LVGPESAGAS
+384 SVGPASTGAS

-406 APPVVAKPQVGVFD
+406 APPVAAKPPVGVFD
-420 GLLENPLLPA
+420 GLLENPFLPA

-440 LGFYRSRQ
+440 LGFLRSRQ
-448 RKNDHPADSFMLD
+448 RKNDLPVDGVMLD

-475 QNVDTHHGAAAE
+475 QNVDTHHGTAAE
-487 SSIVSAPSQLEGVGV
+487 PSMVSAPSQLEGV

-528 LREAVQTNPGR
+528 LKDALRAAPER
-539 LAIHTKLLEI
+539 IAIHQKLLEL
-549 FAKRRDAKNFEA
+549 FAKRRDIRSFQHIAAKAFRLTDSDSLEWQRIRELGLSIDPGNPRYLPGWQPAEA
-561 TATQAYQL
+561 EGKPSIPAPLEDTT
-569 TGNNSPDW
+569 TRPGGGGVSP
-577 TRICEMGMGFDPTNR
+577 
-592 LYQAGGSPASLGT
+592 QAGVPQASL
-605 PPAAPAPA
+605 A
-613 PDFGSTIAQSASAEL
+613 
-628 GESVSGVDLDLD
+628 VDLDLD
-640 LDFSLDE
+640 LDFSLDDE
-647 EPTSAISEP
+647 SPHAEGETSASVATTAPAALTESPNVPVSE
-656 PSTPVAAQPVQ
+656 A
-667 AASID
+667 
-672 LNSPLDMD
+672 
-680 FDLPYENSAPGTDP
+680 
-694 VPDEP
+694 
-699 ASLPDASLQL
+699 
-709 DDLKLDNHDL
+709 K
-719 NALPDFNATATMP
+719 ALPAQDF
-732 IGAKEPPAPAHDSGM
+732 GM
-747 LEFDLGFLSLD
+747 LEFDLGSLSLD
-758 LEPPVEKPTEAPDS
+758 LGDEVESDS
-772 IGEDPLET
+772 ISEPAKAQDPLAT
-780 KLALAEEFV
+780 KLELSEEFIA
-789 SIGDEDGARA
+789 IGDIDGART
-799 LIEEVVAESSGEM
+799 LIEEVIAEASGDIQLK
-812 RAKAQRAL
+812 AKKAL
-820 ANLS
+820 SDLPSM

>member
-1 MAAAALCGLWG
+1 MIAKSHRWHRVAVAAAAVCGLWG

-126 LRTTTATTPTPAQI
+126 LRTTAAATPTPAQI

-145 ASPPRPVAAPTPTPA
+145 ASPPRPVVSPAP
-160 AAPPTASVK
+160 APSTAGVK
-169 PASEATRTATP
+169 AASEAARTATP

-384 LVGPESAGAS
+384 LVGPASAGAS

-461 NRVRPDTYF
+461 KRVRPDTYF

-502 GVDDVDPVAE
+502 DDVDPVAE

-528 LREAVQTNPGR
+528 LKDALRAAPER
-539 LAIHTKLLEI
+539 IAIHQKLLEL
-549 FAKRRDAKNFEA
+549 FAKRRDLKSFQHVAAKAFRLTDSDSLEWQRIRELGLSIDPGNPRYLPGWQPAEA
-561 TATQAYQL
+561 EGKPSIPAPLEDTATRPGGAV
-569 TGNNSPDW
+569 SP
-577 TRICEMGMGFDPTNR
+577 
-592 LYQAGGSPASLGT
+592 QAGVL
-605 PPAAPAPA
+605 
-613 PDFGSTIAQSASAEL
+613 QASAA
-628 GESVSGVDLDLD
+628 VDLDLD
-640 LDFSLDE
+640 LDFSLDDE
-647 EPTSAISEP
+647 SPHAEGETSAS
-656 PSTPVAAQPVQ
+656 VATTAP
-667 AASID
+667 AA
-672 LNSPLDMD
+672 LTESP
-680 FDLPYENSAPGTDP
+680 YAPAT
-694 VPDEP
+694 EAKAMP
-699 ASLPDASLQL
+699 A
-709 DDLKLDNHDL
+709 
-719 NALPDFNATATMP
+719 PDF
-732 IGAKEPPAPAHDSGM
+732 GM
-747 LEFDLGFLSLD
+747 LEFDLGSLSLD
-758 LEPPVEKPTEAPDS
+758 LGDEVESDSGSEPAKVQ
-772 IGEDPLET
+772 DPLAT
-780 KLALAEEFV
+780 KLELSEEFIA
-789 SIGDEDGARA
+789 IGDMDGART
-799 LIEEVVAESSGEM
+799 LIEEVIAEASGDM
-812 RAKAQRAL
+812 QLKAKRAL
-820 ANLS
+820 SDLPSL

>member
-1 MAAAALCGLWG
+1 
-12 SSAMALSLGRITV
+12 MALSLGRITV

-126 LRTTTATTPTPAQI
+126 LRTTAAATPTPAQI

-145 ASPPRPVAAPTPTPA
+145 ASPPRPVVSPAPVPS
-160 AAPPTASVK
+160 TAGVK
-169 PASEATRTATP
+169 AASEAARTATP

-384 LVGPESAGAS
+384 LVGPASAGAS

-502 GVDDVDPVAE
+502 DDVDPVAE

-528 LREAVQTNPGR
+528 LKDALRAAPER
-539 LAIHTKLLEI
+539 IAIHQKLLEL
-549 FAKRRDAKNFEA
+549 FAKRRDLKSFQHVAAKAFRLTDSDSLEWQRIRELGLSIDPGNPRYLPGWQPAEA
-561 TATQAYQL
+561 EGKPSIPAPLEDTATRPGGAV
-569 TGNNSPDW
+569 SP
-577 TRICEMGMGFDPTNR
+577 
-592 LYQAGGSPASLGT
+592 QAG
-605 PPAAPAPA
+605 AP
-613 PDFGSTIAQSASAEL
+613 QASAA
-628 GESVSGVDLDLD
+628 VDLDLD
-640 LDFSLDE
+640 LDFSLDDE
-647 EPTSAISEP
+647 SPHAEGETSAS
-656 PSTPVAAQPVQ
+656 VATTAP
-667 AASID
+667 AA
-672 LNSPLDMD
+672 LTESP
-680 FDLPYENSAPGTDP
+680 YAPAT
-694 VPDEP
+694 EAKAMP
-699 ASLPDASLQL
+699 A
-709 DDLKLDNHDL
+709 
-719 NALPDFNATATMP
+719 PDF
-732 IGAKEPPAPAHDSGM
+732 GM
-747 LEFDLGFLSLD
+747 LEFDLGSLSLD
-758 LEPPVEKPTEAPDS
+758 LGDEVETDSSSKPAKVQ
-772 IGEDPLET
+772 DPLAT
-780 KLALAEEFV
+780 KLELSEEFIA
-789 SIGDEDGARA
+789 IGDMDGART
-799 LIEEVVAESSGEM
+799 LIEEVIAEASGDM
-812 RAKAQRAL
+812 QLKAKRAL
-820 ANLS
+820 SDLPSL

>member
-1 MAAAALCGLWG
+1 
-12 SSAMALSLGRITV
+12 
-25 QSALGEPLR
+25 
-34 AEVDLLDINAEEAAS
+34 
-49 LQPSVASPESFK
+49 
-61 AAGLDYNPALSNLQA
+61 
-76 SLRRRSDGRA
+76 
-86 YIRLSGER
+86 
-94 VINDPFVD
+94 
-102 LILETRWSSG
+102 
-112 RIVRDYTLLFDPPN
+112 
-126 LRTTTATTPTPAQI
+126 
-140 SPQPV
+140 
-145 ASPPRPVAAPTPTPA
+145 
-160 AAPPTASVK
+160 
-169 PASEATRTATP
+169 
-180 AAARAPM
+180 
-187 ALTAPAGATKVS
+187 
-199 VKPGDT
+199 
-205 ASRIAAATRP
+205 
-215 DNVSLDQMLVA
+215 MLVA

-384 LVGPESAGAS
+384 LVGPASAGAS

-461 NRVRPDTYF
+461 KRVRPDTYF

-502 GVDDVDPVAE
+502 DDVDPVAE

-528 LREAVQTNPGR
+528 LKDALRAAPER
-539 LAIHTKLLEI
+539 IAIHQKLLEL
-549 FAKRRDAKNFEA
+549 FAKRRDLKSFQHVAAKAFRLTDSDSLEWQRIRELGLSIDPGNPRYLPGWQPAEA
-561 TATQAYQL
+561 EGKPSIPAPLEDTATRP
-569 TGNNSPDW
+569 GGGVSP
-577 TRICEMGMGFDPTNR
+577 
-592 LYQAGGSPASLGT
+592 QAG
-605 PPAAPAPA
+605 AP
-613 PDFGSTIAQSASAEL
+613 QASAA
-628 GESVSGVDLDLD
+628 VDLDLD
-640 LDFSLDE
+640 LDFSLDDE
-647 EPTSAISEP
+647 SPHAEGETSAS
-656 PSTPVAAQPVQ
+656 VATTAP
-667 AASID
+667 AA
-672 LNSPLDMD
+672 LTESP
-680 FDLPYENSAPGTDP
+680 YAPAT
-694 VPDEP
+694 EAKAMP
-699 ASLPDASLQL
+699 A
-709 DDLKLDNHDL
+709 
-719 NALPDFNATATMP
+719 PDF
-732 IGAKEPPAPAHDSGM
+732 GM
-747 LEFDLGFLSLD
+747 LEFDLGSLSLD
-758 LEPPVEKPTEAPDS
+758 LGDEVESDSGSEPAKVQ
-772 IGEDPLET
+772 DPLAT
-780 KLALAEEFV
+780 KLELSEEFIA
-789 SIGDEDGARA
+789 IGDMDGART
-799 LIEEVVAESSGEM
+799 LIEEVIAEASGDM
-812 RAKAQRAL
+812 QLKAKRAL
-820 ANLS
+820 SDLPSL

>member
-1 MAAAALCGLWG
+1 MIAKSHRWHRVAVAAAAVCGLWG

-126 LRTTTATTPTPAQI
+126 LRTTAAATPTPAQI

-145 ASPPRPVAAPTPTPA
+145 ASPPRPVVSPAP
-160 AAPPTASVK
+160 APSTAGVK
-169 PASEATRTATP
+169 AASEAARTATP

-384 LVGPESAGAS
+384 LVGPASAGAS

-461 NRVRPDTYF
+461 KRVRPDTYF

-502 GVDDVDPVAE
+502 DDVDPVAE

-528 LREAVQTNPGR
+528 LKDALRAAPER
-539 LAIHTKLLEI
+539 IAIHQKLLEL
-549 FAKRRDAKNFEA
+549 FAKRRDLKSFQHVAAKAFRLTDSDSLEWQRIRELGLSIDPGNPRYLPGWQPAEA
-561 TATQAYQL
+561 EGKPSIPAPLEDTATRP
-569 TGNNSPDW
+569 GGGVSP
-577 TRICEMGMGFDPTNR
+577 
-592 LYQAGGSPASLGT
+592 QAG
-605 PPAAPAPA
+605 AP
-613 PDFGSTIAQSASAEL
+613 QASAA
-628 GESVSGVDLDLD
+628 VDLDLD
-640 LDFSLDE
+640 LDFSLDDE
-647 EPTSAISEP
+647 SPHAEGETSAS
-656 PSTPVAAQPVQ
+656 VATTAP
-667 AASID
+667 AA
-672 LNSPLDMD
+672 LTESP
-680 FDLPYENSAPGTDP
+680 YAPAT
-694 VPDEP
+694 EAKAMP
-699 ASLPDASLQL
+699 A
-709 DDLKLDNHDL
+709 
-719 NALPDFNATATMP
+719 PDF
-732 IGAKEPPAPAHDSGM
+732 GM
-747 LEFDLGFLSLD
+747 LEFDLGSLSLD
-758 LEPPVEKPTEAPDS
+758 LGDEVESDSGSEPAKVQ
-772 IGEDPLET
+772 DPLAT
-780 KLALAEEFV
+780 KLELSEEFIA
-789 SIGDEDGARA
+789 IGDMDGART
-799 LIEEVVAESSGEM
+799 LIEEVIAEASGDM
-812 RAKAQRAL
+812 QLKAKRAL
-820 ANLS
+820 SDLPSL

>member
-1 MAAAALCGLWG
+1 
-12 SSAMALSLGRITV
+12 
-25 QSALGEPLR
+25 
-34 AEVDLLDINAEEAAS
+34 
-49 LQPSVASPESFK
+49 
-61 AAGLDYNPALSNLQA
+61 
-76 SLRRRSDGRA
+76 
-86 YIRLSGER
+86 
-94 VINDPFVD
+94 
-102 LILETRWSSG
+102 
-112 RIVRDYTLLFDPPN
+112 
-126 LRTTTATTPTPAQI
+126 
-140 SPQPV
+140 
-145 ASPPRPVAAPTPTPA
+145 
-160 AAPPTASVK
+160 
-169 PASEATRTATP
+169 
-180 AAARAPM
+180 M

-384 LVGPESAGAS
+384 LVGPASAGAS

-461 NRVRPDTYF
+461 KRVRPDTYF

-502 GVDDVDPVAE
+502 DDVDPVAE

-528 LREAVQTNPGR
+528 LKDALRAAPER
-539 LAIHTKLLEI
+539 IAIHQKLLEL
-549 FAKRRDAKNFEA
+549 FAKRRDLKSFQHVAAKAFRLTDSDSLEWQRIRELGLSIDPGNPRYLPGWQPAEA
-561 TATQAYQL
+561 EGKPSIPAPLEDTATRPGGAV
-569 TGNNSPDW
+569 SP
-577 TRICEMGMGFDPTNR
+577 
-592 LYQAGGSPASLGT
+592 QAGVL
-605 PPAAPAPA
+605 
-613 PDFGSTIAQSASAEL
+613 QASAA
-628 GESVSGVDLDLD
+628 VDLDLD
-640 LDFSLDE
+640 LDFSLDDE
-647 EPTSAISEP
+647 SPHAEGETSAS
-656 PSTPVAAQPVQ
+656 VATTAP
-667 AASID
+667 AA
-672 LNSPLDMD
+672 LTESP
-680 FDLPYENSAPGTDP
+680 YAPAT
-694 VPDEP
+694 EAKAMP
-699 ASLPDASLQL
+699 A
-709 DDLKLDNHDL
+709 
-719 NALPDFNATATMP
+719 PDF
-732 IGAKEPPAPAHDSGM
+732 GM
-747 LEFDLGFLSLD
+747 LEFDLGSLSLD
-758 LEPPVEKPTEAPDS
+758 LGDEVESDSGSEPAKVQ
-772 IGEDPLET
+772 DPLAT
-780 KLALAEEFV
+780 KLELSEEFIA
-789 SIGDEDGARA
+789 IGDMDGART
-799 LIEEVVAESSGEM
+799 LIEEVIAEASGDM
-812 RAKAQRAL
+812 QLKAKRAL
-820 ANLS
+820 SDLPSL

>member
-384 LVGPESAGAS
+384 LVGPASAGAS

-528 LREAVQTNPGR
+528 LKDALRAAPER
-539 LAIHTKLLEI
+539 IAIHQKLLEL
-549 FAKRRDAKNFEA
+549 FAKRRDLKSFQHVAAKAFRLTDSDSLEWQRIRELGLSIDPGNPRYLPGWQPAEA
-561 TATQAYQL
+561 EGKPSIPAPLEDTTTRPGGAV
-569 TGNNSPDW
+569 SP
-577 TRICEMGMGFDPTNR
+577 
-592 LYQAGGSPASLGT
+592 QAGAL
-605 PPAAPAPA
+605 
-613 PDFGSTIAQSASAEL
+613 QASAA
-628 GESVSGVDLDLD
+628 VDLDLD
-640 LDFSLDE
+640 LDFSLDDE
-647 EPTSAISEP
+647 SPHAEGETSAS
-656 PSTPVAAQPVQ
+656 VATTAP
-667 AASID
+667 AA
-672 LNSPLDMD
+672 LTESPY
-680 FDLPYENSAPGTDP
+680 LPATEAKAM
-694 VPDEP
+694 P
-699 ASLPDASLQL
+699 A
-709 DDLKLDNHDL
+709 
-719 NALPDFNATATMP
+719 PDF
-732 IGAKEPPAPAHDSGM
+732 GM
-747 LEFDLGFLSLD
+747 LEFDLGSLSLD
-758 LEPPVEKPTEAPDS
+758 LGDEVESDSSSEPAKVQ
-772 IGEDPLET
+772 DPLAT
-780 KLALAEEFV
+780 KLELSEEFIA
-789 SIGDEDGARA
+789 IGDMDGART
-799 LIEEVVAESSGEM
+799 LIEEVIAEASGDM
-812 RAKAQRAL
+812 QLKAKRAL
-820 ANLS
+820 SDLPSL

>member
-1 MAAAALCGLWG
+1 MIAKSHRWRQVAVAAAAVCGLWG

-126 LRTTTATTPTPAQI
+126 LRTTAAATTTPAQI

-145 ASPPRPVAAPTPTPA
+145 ASPPRPAAAPTPTPA

-169 PASEATRTATP
+169 PASEATRTAMP

-187 ALTAPAGATKVS
+187 ALTPSAGATKVS

-253 PEQAA
+253 AEQAA

-292 IVTDRIAAGA
+292 IVTDRLAAGA

-338 DRSAKDSA
+338 ERSAKDSA

-357 DLGKLGNASS
+357 DLGKLGTASS

-373 AAASANAATAT
+373 TAAASANVATAT
-384 LVGPESAGAS
+384 SVGPASTGAS

-406 APPVVAKPQVGVFD
+406 APPVAAKPPVGVFD
-420 GLLENPLLPA
+420 GLLENPFLPA

-440 LGFYRSRQ
+440 LGFLRSRQ
-448 RKNDHPADSFMLD
+448 RKNDLPVDGVMLD

-475 QNVDTHHGAAAE
+475 QNVDTHHGTAAE
-487 SSIVSAPSQLEGVGV
+487 PSMVSAPSQLEGV

-528 LREAVQTNPGR
+528 LKDALRAAPER
-539 LAIHTKLLEI
+539 IAIHQKLLEL
-549 FAKRRDAKNFEA
+549 FAKRRDIRSFQHIAAKAFRLTDSDSLEWQRIRELGLSIDPGNPRYLPGWQPAEA
-561 TATQAYQL
+561 EGKPSIPAPLEDTT
-569 TGNNSPDW
+569 TRPGGGGVSP
-577 TRICEMGMGFDPTNR
+577 
-592 LYQAGGSPASLGT
+592 QAGVPQASL
-605 PPAAPAPA
+605 A
-613 PDFGSTIAQSASAEL
+613 
-628 GESVSGVDLDLD
+628 VDLDLD
-640 LDFSLDE
+640 LDFSLDDE
-647 EPTSAISEP
+647 SPHAEGETSASVATTAPAALTESPNVPVSE
-656 PSTPVAAQPVQ
+656 A
-667 AASID
+667 
-672 LNSPLDMD
+672 
-680 FDLPYENSAPGTDP
+680 
-694 VPDEP
+694 
-699 ASLPDASLQL
+699 
-709 DDLKLDNHDL
+709 K
-719 NALPDFNATATMP
+719 ALPAQDF
-732 IGAKEPPAPAHDSGM
+732 GM
-747 LEFDLGFLSLD
+747 LEFDLGSLSLD
-758 LEPPVEKPTEAPDS
+758 LGDEVESDS
-772 IGEDPLET
+772 ISEPAKAQDPLAT
-780 KLALAEEFV
+780 KLELSEEFIA
-789 SIGDEDGARA
+789 IGDMDGART
-799 LIEEVVAESSGEM
+799 LIEEVIAEASGDIQLK
-812 RAKAQRAL
+812 AKKAL
-820 ANLS
+820 SDLPSL

>member
-1 MAAAALCGLWG
+1 
-12 SSAMALSLGRITV
+12 
-25 QSALGEPLR
+25 
-34 AEVDLLDINAEEAAS
+34 
-49 LQPSVASPESFK
+49 
-61 AAGLDYNPALSNLQA
+61 
-76 SLRRRSDGRA
+76 
-86 YIRLSGER
+86 
-94 VINDPFVD
+94 
-102 LILETRWSSG
+102 
-112 RIVRDYTLLFDPPN
+112 
-126 LRTTTATTPTPAQI
+126 
-140 SPQPV
+140 
-145 ASPPRPVAAPTPTPA
+145 
-160 AAPPTASVK
+160 
-169 PASEATRTATP
+169 
-180 AAARAPM
+180 M

-384 LVGPESAGAS
+384 LVGPASAGAS

-502 GVDDVDPVAE
+502 DDVDPVAE

-528 LREAVQTNPGR
+528 LKDALRAAPER
-539 LAIHTKLLEI
+539 IAIHQKLLEL
-549 FAKRRDAKNFEA
+549 FAKRRDLKSFQHVAAKAFRLTDSDSLEWQRIRELGLSIDPGNPRYLPGWQPAEA
-561 TATQAYQL
+561 EGKPSIPAPLEDTTTRPGGAV
-569 TGNNSPDW
+569 SP
-577 TRICEMGMGFDPTNR
+577 
-592 LYQAGGSPASLGT
+592 QAGAL
-605 PPAAPAPA
+605 
-613 PDFGSTIAQSASAEL
+613 QASAA
-628 GESVSGVDLDLD
+628 VDLDLD
-640 LDFSLDE
+640 LDFSLDDE
-647 EPTSAISEP
+647 SPHAEGETSAS
-656 PSTPVAAQPVQ
+656 VATTAP
-667 AASID
+667 AA
-672 LNSPLDMD
+672 LTESP
-680 FDLPYENSAPGTDP
+680 Y
-694 VPDEP
+694 VPATEAKAMP
-699 ASLPDASLQL
+699 A
-709 DDLKLDNHDL
+709 
-719 NALPDFNATATMP
+719 PDF
-732 IGAKEPPAPAHDSGM
+732 GM
-747 LEFDLGFLSLD
+747 LEFDLGSLSLD
-758 LEPPVEKPTEAPDS
+758 LGDEVESDSSSEPAKVQ
-772 IGEDPLET
+772 DPLAT
-780 KLALAEEFV
+780 KLELSEEFIA
-789 SIGDEDGARA
+789 IGDMDGART
-799 LIEEVVAESSGEM
+799 LIEEVIAEASGDM
-812 RAKAQRAL
+812 QLKAKRAL
-820 ANLS
+820 SDLPSL

>member
-1 MAAAALCGLWG
+1 
-12 SSAMALSLGRITV
+12 MALSLGRITV

-126 LRTTTATTPTPAQI
+126 LRTTAAATPTPAQI

-145 ASPPRPVAAPTPTPA
+145 ASPPRPVVSPAP
-160 AAPPTASVK
+160 APSTAGVK
-169 PASEATRTATP
+169 AASEAARTATP

-384 LVGPESAGAS
+384 LVGPASAGAS

-461 NRVRPDTYF
+461 KRVRPDTYF

-502 GVDDVDPVAE
+502 DDVDPVAE

-528 LREAVQTNPGR
+528 LKDALRAAPER
-539 LAIHTKLLEI
+539 IAIHQKLLEL
-549 FAKRRDAKNFEA
+549 FAKRRDLKSFQHVAAKAFRLTDSDSLEWQRIRELGLSIDPGNPRYLPGWQPAEA
-561 TATQAYQL
+561 EGKPSIPAPLEDTATRP
-569 TGNNSPDW
+569 GGGVSP
-577 TRICEMGMGFDPTNR
+577 
-592 LYQAGGSPASLGT
+592 QAG
-605 PPAAPAPA
+605 AP
-613 PDFGSTIAQSASAEL
+613 QASAA
-628 GESVSGVDLDLD
+628 VDLDLD
-640 LDFSLDE
+640 LDFSLDDE
-647 EPTSAISEP
+647 SPHAEGETSAS
-656 PSTPVAAQPVQ
+656 VATTAP
-667 AASID
+667 AA
-672 LNSPLDMD
+672 LTESP
-680 FDLPYENSAPGTDP
+680 YAPAT
-694 VPDEP
+694 EAKAMP
-699 ASLPDASLQL
+699 A
-709 DDLKLDNHDL
+709 
-719 NALPDFNATATMP
+719 PDF
-732 IGAKEPPAPAHDSGM
+732 GM
-747 LEFDLGFLSLD
+747 LEFDLGSLSLD
-758 LEPPVEKPTEAPDS
+758 LGDEVESDSSSEPAKVQ
-772 IGEDPLET
+772 DPLAT
-780 KLALAEEFV
+780 KLELSEEFIA
-789 SIGDEDGARA
+789 IGDMDGART
-799 LIEEVVAESSGEM
+799 LIEEVIAEASGDM
-812 RAKAQRAL
+812 QLKAKRAL
-820 ANLS
+820 SDLPSL

>member
-1 MAAAALCGLWG
+1 MIAKSHRWHRVAVAAAAVCGLWG

-126 LRTTTATTPTPAQI
+126 LRTTAAATPTPAQI

-145 ASPPRPVAAPTPTPA
+145 ASPPRPVVSPAP
-160 AAPPTASVK
+160 APSTAGVK
-169 PASEATRTATP
+169 AASEAARTATP

-311 SIAAAPDKLTLS
+311 SIAVAPDKLTLS

-384 LVGPESAGAS
+384 LVGPASAGAS

-448 RKNDHPADSFMLD
+448 RKSDHPADSFMLD

-487 SSIVSAPSQLEGVGV
+487 SSVVSAPSQLEGV

-528 LREAVQTNPGR
+528 LKDALRAAPER
-539 LAIHTKLLEI
+539 IAIHQKLLEL
-549 FAKRRDAKNFEA
+549 FAKRRDLKSFQHVAAKAFRLTDSDSLEWQRIRELGLSIDPGNPRYLPGWQPAEA
-561 TATQAYQL
+561 EGKPSIPAPLEDTATRP
-569 TGNNSPDW
+569 GGGVSP
-577 TRICEMGMGFDPTNR
+577 
-592 LYQAGGSPASLGT
+592 QAG
-605 PPAAPAPA
+605 AP
-613 PDFGSTIAQSASAEL
+613 QASAA
-628 GESVSGVDLDLD
+628 VDLDLD
-640 LDFSLDE
+640 LDFSLDDE
-647 EPTSAISEP
+647 SPHAEGETSAS
-656 PSTPVAAQPVQ
+656 VATTAP
-667 AASID
+667 AA
-672 LNSPLDMD
+672 LTESP
-680 FDLPYENSAPGTDP
+680 YAPAT
-694 VPDEP
+694 EAKAMP
-699 ASLPDASLQL
+699 A
-709 DDLKLDNHDL
+709 
-719 NALPDFNATATMP
+719 PDF
-732 IGAKEPPAPAHDSGM
+732 GM
-747 LEFDLGFLSLD
+747 LEFDLGSLSLD
-758 LEPPVEKPTEAPDS
+758 LGDEVETDSSSEPAKVQ
-772 IGEDPLET
+772 DPLAT
-780 KLALAEEFV
+780 KLELSEEFIA
-789 SIGDEDGARA
+789 IGDMDGART
-799 LIEEVVAESSGEM
+799 LIEEVIAEASGDM
-812 RAKAQRAL
+812 QLKAKRAL
-820 ANLS
+820 SDLPSL

>member
-1 MAAAALCGLWG
+1 MIAKSHRWRQVAVAAAAVCGLWG

-126 LRTTTATTPTPAQI
+126 LRTTAAATTTPAQI

-145 ASPPRPVAAPTPTPA
+145 ASPPRPAAAPTPTPA

-169 PASEATRTATP
+169 PASEATRTAMP

-187 ALTAPAGATKVS
+187 ALTPSAGATKVS

-253 PEQAA
+253 AEQAA

-292 IVTDRIAAGA
+292 IVTDRLAAGA

-338 DRSAKDSA
+338 ERSAKDSA

-357 DLGKLGNASS
+357 DLGKLGTASS

-373 AAASANAATAT
+373 TAAASANVATAT
-384 LVGPESAGAS
+384 SVGPASTGAS

-406 APPVVAKPQVGVFD
+406 APPVAAKPPVGVFD
-420 GLLENPLLPA
+420 GLLENPFLPA

-440 LGFYRSRQ
+440 LGFLRSRQ
-448 RKNDHPADSFMLD
+448 RKNDLSVDGVMLD

-475 QNVDTHHGAAAE
+475 QNVDTHHGTAAE
-487 SSIVSAPSQLEGVGV
+487 PSMVSAPSQLEGV

-528 LREAVQTNPGR
+528 LKDALRAAPER
-539 LAIHTKLLEI
+539 IAIHQKLLEL
-549 FAKRRDAKNFEA
+549 FAKRRDIRSFQHIAAKAFRLTDSDSLEWQRIRELGLSIDPGNPRYLPGWQPAEA
-561 TATQAYQL
+561 EGKPSIPAPLEDTTTRPGGAV
-569 TGNNSPDW
+569 SP
-577 TRICEMGMGFDPTNR
+577 
-592 LYQAGGSPASLGT
+592 QAGVPQASPA
-605 PPAAPAPA
+605 
-613 PDFGSTIAQSASAEL
+613 
-628 GESVSGVDLDLD
+628 VDLDLD
-640 LDFSLDE
+640 LDFSLDDE
-647 EPTSAISEP
+647 SPHAEGETSASVATTAPAALTESPNVAVSE
-656 PSTPVAAQPVQ
+656 AKAQPAQ
-667 AASID
+667 
-672 LNSPLDMD
+672 D
-680 FDLPYENSAPGTDP
+680 F
-694 VPDEP
+694 
-699 ASLPDASLQL
+699 
-709 DDLKLDNHDL
+709 
-719 NALPDFNATATMP
+719 
-732 IGAKEPPAPAHDSGM
+732 GM
-747 LEFDLGFLSLD
+747 LEFDLGSLSLD
-758 LEPPVEKPTEAPDS
+758 LGDEVESDS
-772 IGEDPLET
+772 ISEPAKAQDPLAT
-780 KLALAEEFV
+780 KLELSEEFIA
-789 SIGDEDGARA
+789 IGDMDGART
-799 LIEEVVAESSGEM
+799 LIEEVIAEASGDIQLK
-812 RAKAQRAL
+812 AKKAL
-820 ANLS
+820 SDLPSL

>member
-1 MAAAALCGLWG
+1 MIAKSHRWRQVAVAAAAVCGLWG

-126 LRTTTATTPTPAQI
+126 LRTTAAATTTPAQI

-145 ASPPRPVAAPTPTPA
+145 ASPPRPAAAPTPTPA
-160 AAPPTASVK
+160 AAPATASVK
-169 PASEATRTATP
+169 PASEATRTAMP

-187 ALTAPAGATKVS
+187 ALTPSAGATKVS

-253 PEQAA
+253 AEQAA

-292 IVTDRIAAGA
+292 IVTDRLAAGA

-338 DRSAKDSA
+338 ERSAKDSA

-357 DLGKLGNASS
+357 DLGKLGTASS

-373 AAASANAATAT
+373 TAAASANVATAT
-384 LVGPESAGAS
+384 SVGPASTGAS

-406 APPVVAKPQVGVFD
+406 APPVAAKPPVGVFD
-420 GLLENPLLPA
+420 GLLENPFLPA

-440 LGFYRSRQ
+440 LGFLRSRQ
-448 RKNDHPADSFMLD
+448 RKNDLPVDGVMLD

-475 QNVDTHHGAAAE
+475 QNVDTHHGTAAE
-487 SSIVSAPSQLEGVGV
+487 PSMVSAPSQLEGV

-528 LREAVQTNPGR
+528 LKDALRAAPER
-539 LAIHTKLLEI
+539 IAIHQKLLEL
-549 FAKRRDAKNFEA
+549 FAKRRDIRSFQHIAAKAFRLTDSDSLEWQRIRELGLSIDPGNPRYLPGWQPAEA
-561 TATQAYQL
+561 EGKPSIPAPLEDTT
-569 TGNNSPDW
+569 TRPGGGGVSP
-577 TRICEMGMGFDPTNR
+577 
-592 LYQAGGSPASLGT
+592 QAGVPQASL
-605 PPAAPAPA
+605 A
-613 PDFGSTIAQSASAEL
+613 
-628 GESVSGVDLDLD
+628 VDLDLD
-640 LDFSLDE
+640 LDFSLDDE
-647 EPTSAISEP
+647 SPHAEGETSASVATTAPAALTESPNVAVSE
-656 PSTPVAAQPVQ
+656 AKAQPAQ
-667 AASID
+667 
-672 LNSPLDMD
+672 D
-680 FDLPYENSAPGTDP
+680 F
-694 VPDEP
+694 
-699 ASLPDASLQL
+699 
-709 DDLKLDNHDL
+709 
-719 NALPDFNATATMP
+719 
-732 IGAKEPPAPAHDSGM
+732 GM
-747 LEFDLGFLSLD
+747 LEFDLGSLSLD
-758 LEPPVEKPTEAPDS
+758 LGDEVESDS
-772 IGEDPLET
+772 ISEPAKAQDPLAT
-780 KLALAEEFV
+780 KLELSEEFIA
-789 SIGDEDGARA
+789 IGDMDGART
-799 LIEEVVAESSGEM
+799 LIEEVIAEASGDIQLK
-812 RAKAQRAL
+812 AKKAL
-820 ANLS
+820 SDLPSL

>member
-1 MAAAALCGLWG
+1 MIAKSHRWRQVAVAAAAVCGLWG

-126 LRTTTATTPTPAQI
+126 LRTTAAATTTPAQI

-145 ASPPRPVAAPTPTPA
+145 ASPPRPAAAPTPTPA

-169 PASEATRTATP
+169 PASEATRTAMP

-187 ALTAPAGATKVS
+187 ALTPSAGATKVS

-253 PEQAA
+253 AEQAA

-292 IVTDRIAAGA
+292 IVTDRLAAGA

-338 DRSAKDSA
+338 ERSAKDSA

-357 DLGKLGNASS
+357 DLGKLGTASS

-373 AAASANAATAT
+373 TAAASANVATAT
-384 LVGPESAGAS
+384 SVGPASTGAS

-406 APPVVAKPQVGVFD
+406 APPVAAKPPVGVFD
-420 GLLENPLLPA
+420 GLLENPFLPA

-440 LGFYRSRQ
+440 LGFLRSRQ
-448 RKNDHPADSFMLD
+448 RKNDLSVDGVMLD

-475 QNVDTHHGAAAE
+475 QNVDTHHGTAAE
-487 SSIVSAPSQLEGVGV
+487 PSMVSAPSQLEGV

-528 LREAVQTNPGR
+528 LKDALRAAPER
-539 LAIHTKLLEI
+539 IAIHQKLLEL
-549 FAKRRDAKNFEA
+549 FAKRRDIRSFQHIAAKAFRLTDSDSLEWQRIRELGLSIDPGNPRYLPGWQPAEA
-561 TATQAYQL
+561 EGKPSIPAPLEDTTTRPGGAV
-569 TGNNSPDW
+569 SP
-577 TRICEMGMGFDPTNR
+577 
-592 LYQAGGSPASLGT
+592 QAGVPQASPA
-605 PPAAPAPA
+605 
-613 PDFGSTIAQSASAEL
+613 
-628 GESVSGVDLDLD
+628 VDLDLD
-640 LDFSLDE
+640 LDFSLDDE
-647 EPTSAISEP
+647 SPHAEGETSASVATTAPAALTESPNVAVSE
-656 PSTPVAAQPVQ
+656 AKAQPAQ
-667 AASID
+667 
-672 LNSPLDMD
+672 D
-680 FDLPYENSAPGTDP
+680 F
-694 VPDEP
+694 
-699 ASLPDASLQL
+699 
-709 DDLKLDNHDL
+709 
-719 NALPDFNATATMP
+719 
-732 IGAKEPPAPAHDSGM
+732 GM
-747 LEFDLGFLSLD
+747 LEFDLGSLSLD
-758 LEPPVEKPTEAPDS
+758 LGDEVESDS
-772 IGEDPLET
+772 ISEPAKAQDPLAT
-780 KLALAEEFV
+780 KLELSEEFIA
-789 SIGDEDGARA
+789 IGDMDGART
-799 LIEEVVAESSGEM
+799 LIEEVIAEASGDIQLK
-812 RAKAQRAL
+812 AKKAL
-820 ANLS
+820 SDLPSM